1 VAAGDKPL
9 VVEKS
14 GETDWKMVEPSRGNT
29 KEGRVTSLLLG
40 LKALKWKE
48 ITAKGPDDAAKWG
61 LDKPE
66 MEVTLF
72 KDGGAE
78 LATLVVGRTDGAVTY
93 VKLKADPGIFAVSS
107 KDLDD
112 LRKARTEIP
121 S

>member
-1 VAAGDKPL
+1 VRARAAPGKA
-9 VVEKS
+9 
-14 GETDWKMVEPSRGNT
+14 GAG
-29 KEGRVTSLLLG
+29 LLLT
-40 LKALKWKE
+40 LRSLKWKE
-48 ITAKGPDDAAKWG
+48 IAAKGPDDAARFG

-66 MEVTLF
+66 MEVTVF

-78 LATLVVGRTDGAVTY
+78 LATLLVGRTDGAVTY
-93 VKLKADPGIFAVSS
+93 VKVKADPGIFAVSS